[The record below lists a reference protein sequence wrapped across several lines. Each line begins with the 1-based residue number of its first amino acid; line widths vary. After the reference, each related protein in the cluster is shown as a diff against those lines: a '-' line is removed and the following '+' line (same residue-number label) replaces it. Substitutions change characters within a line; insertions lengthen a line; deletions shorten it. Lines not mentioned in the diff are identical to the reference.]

1 MTLRVMKH
9 MGSKDS
15 GMLTLVNTDEK
26 IYNVTF
32 EEGADDVV
40 QQSDYLKMDIGAY
53 KYVLNLIPIFV
64 TTFTTQKL
72 LIFNNYNSL
81 II

>member
-53 KYVLNLIPIFV
+53 KYVLNLITIFA

>member
-53 KYVLNLIPIFV
+53 KYVLNLITIFV